1 MNQRVLIEKNYLR
14 IPIRKDAIEKNV
26 WLYQEL
32 TAVLQFQAGL
42 FVDYGSGAPD
52 FYAELPVERWKG
64 SVLTLVHEEDRPVPF
79 LQSDELLP
87 NTEPF
92 QPWIHFA
99 PKSGWMN
106 DVCGACW
113 YQGSYHLY
121 FQHNPFGV
129 QWNNM
134 SWGHAVSSDLLH
146 WQQLE
151 EALLPEADGPAFTGS
166 AVLHK
171 GELPEVPEDALV
183 VYYTCAGNRSVW
195 SRGKKMC
202 QKAAWS
208 EDGIHFQTL
217 GEILPNQIFE
227 NRDPKVYRF
236 GQKHWFMVLFL
247 DGHEFGIFVSDN
259 MKDWRQTQ
267 SLVIP
272 EAWECP
278 DLVRLRV
285 QSTGDEK
292 WLFWTPDGFYLVGE
306 FDGMQF
312 TATQPGRRF
321 YGSEKVYAAQT
332 VANLDGRVLQIPFL
346 RGHTQPYYNH
356 RGLMGAPR
364 EMQLLKEGSEYFL
377 SEPLCRELQQQKIP
391 LWRRTAQ
398 KEPMEF
404 CWEEDGAML
413 LQLTFSENTSF
424 VLRICGERIE
434 WDAEKKKLAFTFM
447 NRLDIREIRNMT
459 ILADRGV
466 LEIAVN
472 EDTACY
478 YVPGNGELVKS
489 IELSGEMEAELFL
502 IR

>member
-14 IPIRKDAIEKNV
+14 IPIRKDAVEKNV

-166 AVLHK
+166 AILHE

-202 QKAAWS
+202 QKIAWS
-208 EDGIHFQTL
+208 EDGTRFQTL

-285 QSTGDEK
+285 QSTGEEK

-321 YGSEKVYAAQT
+321 YGSEKVYAA
-332 VANLDGRVLQIPFL
+332 
-346 RGHTQPYYNH
+346 
-356 RGLMGAPR
+356 
-364 EMQLLKEGSEYFL
+364 
-377 SEPLCRELQQQKIP
+377 
-391 LWRRTAQ
+391 
-398 KEPMEF
+398 
-404 CWEEDGAML
+404 
-413 LQLTFSENTSF
+413 
-424 VLRICGERIE
+424 
-434 WDAEKKKLAFTFM
+434 
-447 NRLDIREIRNMT
+447 
-459 ILADRGV
+459 
-466 LEIAVN
+466 
-472 EDTACY
+472 
-478 YVPGNGELVKS
+478 
-489 IELSGEMEAELFL
+489 
-502 IR
+502 

>member
-1 MNQRVLIEKNYLR
+1 
-14 IPIRKDAIEKNV
+14 
-26 WLYQEL
+26 
-32 TAVLQFQAGL
+32 
-42 FVDYGSGAPD
+42 
-52 FYAELPVERWKG
+52 
-64 SVLTLVHEEDRPVPF
+64 
-79 LQSDELLP
+79 
-87 NTEPF
+87 
-92 QPWIHFA
+92 
-99 PKSGWMN
+99 
-106 DVCGACW
+106 
-113 YQGSYHLY
+113 
-121 FQHNPFGV
+121 
-129 QWNNM
+129 
-134 SWGHAVSSDLLH
+134 
-146 WQQLE
+146 
-151 EALLPEADGPAFTGS
+151 
-166 AVLHK
+166 
-171 GELPEVPEDALV
+171 
-183 VYYTCAGNRSVW
+183 
-195 SRGKKMC
+195 
-202 QKAAWS
+202 
-208 EDGIHFQTL
+208 
-217 GEILPNQIFE
+217 
-227 NRDPKVYRF
+227 
-236 GQKHWFMVLFL
+236 MVLFL

-285 QSTGDEK
+285 QSTGEEK

-306 FDGMQF
+306 FDGLQF

-332 VANLDGRVLQIPFL
+332 VANLDGCVLQIPFL

-364 EMQLLKEGSEYFL
+364 EMQLLKEGSEYVL

-391 LWRRTAQ
+391 LWRRTVQ

-424 VLRICGERIE
+424 ALWICGERIE

-489 IELSGEMEAELFL
+489 IALSGEMEAELFL

>member
-1 MNQRVLIEKNYLR
+1 MEQY
-14 IPIRKDAIEKNV
+14 
-26 WLYQEL
+26 EL
-32 TAVLQFQAGL
+32 
-42 FVDYGSGAPD
+42 
-52 FYAELPVERWKG
+52 
-64 SVLTLVHEEDRPVPF
+64 
-79 LQSDELLP
+79 
-87 NTEPF
+87 
-92 QPWIHFA
+92 
-99 PKSGWMN
+99 
-106 DVCGACW
+106 
-113 YQGSYHLY
+113 
-121 FQHNPFGV
+121 
-129 QWNNM
+129 
-134 SWGHAVSSDLLH
+134 GHAVSSDLLH

-151 EALLPEADGPAFTGS
+151 EALLPAADGAAFTGS
-166 AVLHK
+166 AILHE

-183 VYYTCAGNRSVW
+183 VYYTCAGNHSVW

-202 QKAAWS
+202 QKIAWS
-208 EDGIHFQTL
+208 EDGTHFQAL

-259 MKDWRQTQ
+259 MKDWKQTQ

-364 EMQLLKEGSEYFL
+364 EMQLLKEGSEYVL
-377 SEPLCRELQQQKIP
+377 SEPLCRELLQQKIP
-391 LWRRTAQ
+391 LWRRTVQ

-413 LQLTFSENTSF
+413 LQLTFSEDTSF
-424 VLRICGERIE
+424 ALWICGERIE

-447 NRLDIREIRNMT
+447 NRLDILEIRNMT

>member
-14 IPIRKDAIEKNV
+14 IPIRKDAVEKNV

-134 SWGHAVSSDLLH
+134 SW
-146 WQQLE
+146 
-151 EALLPEADGPAFTGS
+151 
-166 AVLHK
+166 
-171 GELPEVPEDALV
+171 
-183 VYYTCAGNRSVW
+183 
-195 SRGKKMC
+195 
-202 QKAAWS
+202 
-208 EDGIHFQTL
+208 
-217 GEILPNQIFE
+217 
-227 NRDPKVYRF
+227 
-236 GQKHWFMVLFL
+236 
-247 DGHEFGIFVSDN
+247 
-259 MKDWRQTQ
+259 RQTQ

-285 QSTGDEK
+285 QSTGEEK

-364 EMQLLKEGSEYFL
+364 EMQLQKDGGEYVL

-391 LWRRTAQ
+391 LWRRTVQ

-413 LQLTFSENTSF
+413 LQLTFSEDTSF
-424 VLRICGERIE
+424 ALWICGERIE

-447 NRLDIREIRNMT
+447 NRLDILEIRNMT

-489 IELSGEMEAELFL
+489 IELSGEMEVELFL